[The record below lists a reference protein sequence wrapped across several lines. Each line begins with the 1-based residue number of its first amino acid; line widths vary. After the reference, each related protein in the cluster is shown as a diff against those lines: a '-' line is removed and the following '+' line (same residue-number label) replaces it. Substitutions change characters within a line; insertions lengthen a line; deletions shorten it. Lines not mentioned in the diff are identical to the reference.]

1 VGDPFVTRG
10 ASALQR
16 VRRLADR
23 LGLRGLSGAHAGA
36 PSERD
41 ALAAEVARLTR
52 ALRDAQQQREALA
65 AHARR
70 LDDALQRLDR
80 HVRSADYHADHL
92 AVWHRNVGFLGD
104 PAFVR
109 AYRRGMDSGHK
120 MCRPMGSTADIHI
133 EWRVHVVCWA
143 AWHARL
149 LPGSFV
155 ECGVNTGVYSLAV
168 CDFIDFNATGKDF
181 YLFDTYRGIP
191 ESHVADADRE
201 RVARFAGLYE
211 ECYEVARR
219 NFAPFPRARLV
230 RGVVPESLATVDID
244 RVCYLSIDMNVAE
257 PELAALAHFW
267 DRLSPG
273 APVILDDYGWAE
285 HARQYEALNRFARL
299 HDVRI
304 ATLPTGQGLL
314 LKP

>member
-1 VGDPFVTRG
+1 MP
-10 ASALQR
+10 
-16 VRRLADR
+16 
-23 LGLRGLSGAHAGA
+23 SG
-36 PSERD
+36 RD
-41 ALAAEVARLTR
+41 MLAAEVARLTR
-52 ALRDAQQQREALA
+52 SLRDAQQQREALA

-80 HVRSADYHADHL
+80 HIRSADYHADHL
-92 AVWHRNVGFLGD
+92 AVWHRNVGFLNA

-120 MCRPMGSTADIHI
+120 MGRPEGSTADIHI

-143 AWHARL
+143 AWHARH
-149 LPGSFV
+149 LPGAYV

-168 CDFIDFNATGKDF
+168 CEFIDFNATGKDF
-181 YLFDTYRGIP
+181 YLFDTYGGIP
-191 ESHVADADRE
+191 ESQVPEEDRE
-201 RVARFAGLYE
+201 RVARLAGLYE
-211 ECYEVARR
+211 ECYALARQ

-230 RGVVPESLATVDID
+230 RGIVPESLTTVAID

-257 PELAALAHFW
+257 PEVAALAHFW

-273 APVILDDYGWAE
+273 APVILDDYGWTE

-314 LKP
+314 LRP